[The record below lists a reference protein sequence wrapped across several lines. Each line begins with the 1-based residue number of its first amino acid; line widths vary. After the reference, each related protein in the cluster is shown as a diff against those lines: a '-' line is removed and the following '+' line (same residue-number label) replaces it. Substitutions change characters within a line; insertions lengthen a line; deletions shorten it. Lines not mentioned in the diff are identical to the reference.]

1 MYDIILHFTVNMP
14 PSKRRVQLAKARQ
27 KLSVK
32 RAEQTS
38 TGSQSNRDQTVTPQP
53 QNTNSSEELLQSVG
67 GSEELQQSFD
77 ILECPS
83 FDQVNWEYTSCD
95 ETDSDISDSD
105 DSSHECSADELGE
118 NEFDDEVS
126 DDEVSND
133 SEPELEVTADETEV
147 EVDTTVN
154 RPEYKLE
161 WKENAGKSLKRPYGS
176 GSERTMKRRRRHQR
190 ELEQAA
196 ANTRNIVDLFKQ
208 QQGLKVPVKR
218 AGRSSQQLR
227 LEKLNRALDD
237 LDRLIKSSKAQ
248 VRTYSHI
255 VVLEGDFDRRHRM
268 VRAFLHR
275 QKNKD
280 RNRSEMAME
289 VAKAF
294 GRSKPTA
301 RNIIK
306 WEKEWMVH
314 RRLPESKAGKHR
326 ACLSLLDDEGI
337 LCAIQDFT
345 KTQGDGKC
353 SMTSERRSSL
363 SHKLMMNI
371 IQH

>member
-1 MYDIILHFTVNMP
+1 MP

-27 KLSVK
+27 KLSAIK
-32 RAEQTS
+32 QAERTS
-38 TGSQSNRDQTVTPQP
+38 TRSQSNRDQTITPQL
-53 QNTNSSEELLQSVG
+53 QNINSLEELLQSVS
-67 GSEELQQSFD
+67 GSEELQSFD
-77 ILECPS
+77 ISECPS
-83 FDQVNWEYTSCD
+83 FDQVDWEYTSCD
-95 ETDSDISDSD
+95 ETDSDVSDSD

-126 DDEVSND
+126 GGEMSSDTEL
-133 SEPELEVTADETEV
+133 ELEVTADETEV
-147 EVDTTVN
+147 GVDTTVN

-176 GSERTMKRRRRHQR
+176 GSERTMKRRRKHQR

-196 ANTRNIVDLFKQ
+196 ANTRNIVDIFKQ
-208 QQGLKVPVKR
+208 QQGLKAPAKR

-237 LDRLIKSSKAQ
+237 LDRLIKSSKVQ
-248 VRTYSHI
+248 VRTYGHI
-255 VVLEGDFDRRHRM
+255 VVSEGDFDRRHRM

-306 WEKEWMVH
+306 WEKEWIAH

-353 SMTSERRSSL
+353 STTSERRLLL
-363 SHKLMMNI
+363 SHKLMINI